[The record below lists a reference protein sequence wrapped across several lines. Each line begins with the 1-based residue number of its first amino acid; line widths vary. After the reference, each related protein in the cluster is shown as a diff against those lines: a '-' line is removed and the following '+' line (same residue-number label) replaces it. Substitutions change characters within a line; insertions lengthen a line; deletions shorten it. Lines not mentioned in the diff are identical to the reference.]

1 MCWPED
7 VNEGIDNKAWA
18 QYNNE
23 SATKGQKGGNSMRK
37 IFALALALTLLA
49 VPLYAAVATG
59 VDLSGMTDDELTTL
73 AQQLD
78 AEMLDRGMVK
88 SAVLPTGK
96 YTIGV
101 DLPEG
106 EYELTNETN
115 SSGSAYYLY
124 ENGDDFEN
132 GVNTGANWPLYMG
145 DSTKIELTAG
155 QILQI
160 VFGPLRINTFAIQW
174 Q

>member
-1 MCWPED
+1 MCWLED
-7 VNEGIDNKAWA
+7 GNEGIDNKAGA
-18 QYNNE
+18 QYNND

-37 IFALALALTLLA
+37 IFALVLVLTLLA
-49 VPLYAAVATG
+49 VPLYTAVATG
-59 VDLSGMTDDELTTL
+59 MDLSGMTDEDLTAL
-73 AQQLD
+73 KQQLD
-78 AEMLDRGMVK
+78 TEMLERGMAM
-88 SAVLPTGK
+88 SAALPTGK

-115 SSGSAYYLY
+115 SAGSAYYLY
-124 ENGDDFEN
+124 KNSDDFEN
-132 GVNTGANWPLYMG
+132 GVDTGANWPLYMG
-145 DSTKIELTAG
+145 DSIKIELTAG